1 MASRLL
7 STTTLVTPPAY
18 FNKSPAFLTARV
30 GVRRGRANVKAVS
43 NSSQGAVD
51 GTVYKGVYGP
61 WTIDQADVKEVSSL
75 LSLRFL
81 PNSHLGSS
89 KLNPFDSFR
98 PICSYSHSHVV

>member
-1 MASRLL
+1 M
-7 STTTLVTPPAY
+7 
-18 FNKSPAFLTARV
+18 
-30 GVRRGRANVKAVS
+30 RRGRANVKAVS